1 MQKML
6 SNRHIYE
13 ELTEG
18 EKIRENLDNDYEKA
32 MLKMAILNIKLQ
44 HNIRTNMT
52 TIMKFFKIPLVE
64 PEDKEKETK

>member
-1 MQKML
+1 ML

-18 EKIRENLDNDYEKA
+18 EKIRENLDSDYEKA
-32 MLKMAILNIKLQ
+32 MLKMSILNIKLQ

-64 PEDKEKETK
+64 PEDKENVVK

>member
-1 MQKML
+1 ML
-6 SNRHIYE
+6 ANKHIYSE
-13 ELTEG
+13 IELA
-18 EKIRENLDNDYEKA
+18 EKIRENLDSDYEKA

-64 PEDKEKETK
+64 PEDKESVTK

>member
-1 MQKML
+1 ML

>member
-1 MQKML
+1 ML
-6 SNRHIYE
+6 SNRHIHE
-13 ELTEG
+13 ELEQA
-18 EKIRENLDNDYEKA
+18 EKVRENLDSDYEKA

-64 PEDKEKETK
+64 PEDKENVTK